1 MKPVDVKSNSYVEF
15 NIDSNEKDPEFKVRD
30 HVKISKYKKNFPK
43 KYTPNSSEEDF
54 VISKIKNT
62 APQTYQ
68 WFKW

>member
-1 MKPVDVKSNSYVEF
+1 MKPIDVKSNSYVEF
-15 NIDSNEKDPEFKVRD
+15 NIDSNEKDPEFKVRV
-30 HVKISKYKKNFPK
+30 HVKISKYKKTFPK

-68 WFKW
+68 

>member
-1 MKPVDVKSNSYVEF
+1 MKLIDVKSNSYVEF

-30 HVKISKYKKNFPK
+30 HVKISKYKKTFVEEDL
-43 KYTPNSSEEDF
+43 SEEDF

>member
-1 MKPVDVKSNSYVEF
+1 MKLIDVKSNSYVEF

-30 HVKISKYKKNFPK
+30 HVKNSKYKKTFSK